1 MNTKVETT
9 MTMKMIEGG
18 VEGLSVGAFWGAGF
32 CGIHLGDAEVVAID
46 QETQITPT
54 GGEARTETALT
65 FICRACCLSLV
76 RLFDVGARD
85 WELTNGKLG
94 LKSEVAQH

>member
-1 MNTKVETT
+1 
-9 MTMKMIEGG
+9 MTMKTIENG
-18 VEGLSVGAFWGAGF
+18 VEGLSVGEYWGAGF

-46 QETQITPT
+46 QETQIRPT
-54 GGEARTETALT
+54 GGGEARTETAMT
-65 FICRACCLSLV
+65 FICEACSLNLV

-94 LKSEVAQH
+94 LKSDVAQH